1 LYGLKPVELEVF
13 YDLAR
18 RGSAGVDDVSHD
30 VERDRTTTHR
40 CLSKLL
46 SAGLVYR
53 QTKGLKEGGY
63 YHLYSPVETS
73 KIKEQSRLR
82 VAEIAESLQRL
93 VDNFETDLGSR
104 VPYASQASPSSP
116 VSSGAGLPHPS
127 Q

>member
-1 LYGLKPVELEVF
+1 MYGLKPAELEVF
-13 YDLAR
+13 YDLTR
-18 RGSAGVDDVSHD
+18 KGSAGVDDISHD

-53 QTKGLKEGGY
+53 QTKTLKNGGY
-63 YHLYSPVETS
+63 YHLYAPVETS

-93 VDNFETDLGSR
+93 VDNFETDLNIRAPG
-104 VPYASQASPSSP
+104 AS
-116 VSSGAGLPHPS
+116 
-127 Q
+127 